1 MTISGMSLFKAH
13 KNRIA
18 CSHRK
23 HNKHGAKVMFNI
35 VKTTL
40 AVAAVL
46 GSMSLAPVQALAAHH
61 RHPAQAYQDEY
72 GPQYPS
78 FESRNANLPAID
90 VPGPAEEQWFD
101 RATQSF
107 GGGK

>member
-1 MTISGMSLFKAH
+1 MSSKAH

-18 CSHRK
+18 CSFGK

-35 VKTTL
+35 VKTT
-40 AVAAVL
+40 VAAVVVL
-46 GSMSLAPVQALAAHH
+46 GSLSLAPVQALAAHH
-61 RHPAQAYQDEY
+61 RHPAHAYQGEY
-72 GPQYPS
+72 GPRYPQ
-78 FESRNANLPAID
+78 FESRDVYLPSVA